1 MGLNLL
7 YLLDTNICIYIAKHK
22 PIEVLQRFQLLEVG
36 QVGMSVITHGELT
49 HGAYKSQQPQ
59 LALSKLQQL
68 VELIPVMPIAATVSE
83 HYGQIR
89 SSLEKAG
96 TPIGNNDLWI
106 AAHALDLQVT
116 LVTNNVREFERVPSL
131 KLENWVK

>member
-89 SSLEKAG
+89 SSLEKTG

>member
-131 KLENWVK
+131 KLENWVN

>member
-36 QVGMSVITHGELT
+36 QVGMSLITHGELT

-89 SSLEKAG
+89 SSLEKTG

-131 KLENWVK
+131 KLENWVN

>member
-89 SSLEKAG
+89 SSLEKTG

-131 KLENWVK
+131 KLENWVN

>member
-36 QVGMSVITHGELT
+36 QVGMSIITHGELT

-89 SSLEKAG
+89 SSLEKTG

>member
-1 MGLNLL
+1 MGLNLC

-36 QVGMSVITHGELT
+36 QVGMSLITHGELT

-116 LVTNNVREFERVPSL
+116 LVTNNVREFERIPSL

>member
-36 QVGMSVITHGELT
+36 QVGMSIITHGELT

-68 VELIPVMPIAATVSE
+68 IELIPVMPIAATVSE

-89 SSLEKAG
+89 SSLENAG